1 MGEKVVGGC
10 QALFEAGILDK
21 DGNVVGGSGVPGP
34 QGPAGPKGDT
44 GATGPK
50 GDTGEQGP
58 AGQKGD
64 KGDAGA
70 YPTKLTLTKTGS
82 EITSGRVELS
92 DGSSFDVTI
101 ENAGG

>member
-50 GDTGEQGP
+50 GD
-58 AGQKGD
+58 

>member
-34 QGPAGPKGDT
+34 KGDT
-44 GATGPK
+44 GPQGPAGPK

>member
-34 QGPAGPKGDT
+34 
-44 GATGPK
+44 
-50 GDTGEQGP
+50 QGP

>member
-21 DGNVVGGSGVPGP
+21 DGNVVGGSGVP
-34 QGPAGPKGDT
+34 
-44 GATGPK
+44 
-50 GDTGEQGP
+50 
-58 AGQKGD
+58 GQKGD

>member
-34 QGPAGPKGDT
+34 QGPAGPKGD
-44 GATGPK
+44 K

-58 AGQKGD
+58 AGPKGD

-70 YPTKLTLTKTGS
+70 HPTKLTLTKTGS